1 MGIKPPKGVIVCGPP
16 GTGKTLLAKAV
27 ANQTSASFLRVV
39 DSELIRSGTK
49 RCDSNSGGE
58 REIQQTMLELELLN
72 QLGRF
77 DSREDVKVIMA
88 TKQIKTLDPGLI
100 RPGRIDKKI
109 EFHLPDEKT
118 KKHIFQIHTSRM
130 TLADDITLDDLIM
143 AKDDLSSADIKTIC
157 TEAGLM
163 ALREYRMQITNE
175 DFKKSEENCIPEG
188 LYL

>member
-1 MGIKPPKGVIVCGPP
+1 MGPNSYGNCFK
-16 GTGKTLLAKAV
+16 LLK
-27 ANQTSASFLRVV
+27 NMHHPSFLGPSNVPIE
-39 DSELIRSGTK
+39 DSGTK

-100 RPGRIDKKI
+100 RLGRIDKKI

-118 KKHIFQIHTSRM
+118 KKHTFQIHTSRK

-175 DFKKSEENCIPEG
+175 DFKKSEENCS
-188 LYL
+188 L